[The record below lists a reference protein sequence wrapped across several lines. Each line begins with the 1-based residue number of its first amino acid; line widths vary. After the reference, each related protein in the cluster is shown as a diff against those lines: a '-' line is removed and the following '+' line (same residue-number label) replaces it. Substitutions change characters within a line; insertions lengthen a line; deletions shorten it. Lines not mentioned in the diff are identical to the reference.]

1 MKTVLALVLFCALL
15 PTASAQGGFF
25 SNVLRG
31 VTGAVGG
38 KEAAPATPTATLG
51 VRGVDDG
58 HVKVAAP
65 AVAEVRL
72 LESWAVGR
80 KEAEVAAVRRG
91 LTVRVVHYGTETTA
105 PNNPDTTKGPK

>member
-1 MKTVLALVLFCALL
+1 MKTVLALLLFCALL

-38 KEAAPATPTATLG
+38 KEAAPATSTATLG

-58 HVKVAAP
+58 DVKVAAP
-65 AVAEVRL
+65 VAGEVRL

-80 KEAEVAAVRRG
+80 KEAEAAAARRG
-91 LTVRVVHYGTETTA
+91 LAVRVVHYGTETAA
-105 PNNPDTTKGPK
+105 PNNPGTTQGPK